1 MGELLPDGRHEATSS
16 ENRRM
21 DEKTGTCSDMEAM
34 ETGEN
39 PIQDAEKAARG
50 RMENPGDSEL

>member
-1 MGELLPDGRHEATSS
+1 MGELLPAGRHEVPSS

-21 DEKTGTCSDMEAM
+21 DEKTDTRSDMEAM

-39 PIQDAEKAARG
+39 PIQNAEKTARG
-50 RMENPGDSEL
+50 GMENPGDSEL